1 MRFCISSGRTLAATI
16 TAMINKSESCS
27 LTLSAN
33 TQEKSDRLTTGI
45 SAFFI
50 SMLLFTPD
58 LAIGHMQSNGF
69 LTDV

>member
-1 MRFCISSGRTLAATI
+1 
-16 TAMINKSESCS
+16 MINKSESCS

-50 SMLLFTPD
+50 SMLLFTPG
-58 LAIGHMQSNGF
+58 LAIVPMQSSGF
-69 LTDV
+69 LADV